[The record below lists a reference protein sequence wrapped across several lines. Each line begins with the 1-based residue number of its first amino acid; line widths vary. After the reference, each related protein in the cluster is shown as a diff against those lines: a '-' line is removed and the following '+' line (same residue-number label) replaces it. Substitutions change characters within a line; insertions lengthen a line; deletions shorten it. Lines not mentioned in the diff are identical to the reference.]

1 MMRRHHLD
9 IHGGEATADV
19 SELALG
25 RLKMAVQCSAERIM
39 SLSRLASNGGGWR
52 RLKFNFHLGGVAV
65 GPGAARLPAPGNRH
79 TPYDDRSDRL
89 KVEQHAGKRL
99 RDDEAVETA
108 FDLRLQ
114 TME

>member
-25 RLKMAVQCSAERIM
+25 HLKMAVQCSAERIM
-39 SLSRLASNGGGWR
+39 SLGRLAGNGGGRR
-52 RLKFNFHLGGVAV
+52 RLKFHFHLGGVAV
-65 GPGAARLPAPGNRH
+65 GHGAARLPAPSNRH

-99 RDDEAVETA
+99 WDDEAVETA